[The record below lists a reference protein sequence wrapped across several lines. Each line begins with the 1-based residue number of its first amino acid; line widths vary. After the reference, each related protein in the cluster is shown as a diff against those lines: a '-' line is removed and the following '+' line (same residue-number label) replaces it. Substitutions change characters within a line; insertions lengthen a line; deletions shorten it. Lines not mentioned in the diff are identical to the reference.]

1 MAGDPRRRES
11 AKRFYALR
19 PTQQPKP
26 STHLLLVPS
35 LLPQSLNPTH
45 NLRSPLLRP
54 PVCCGRSSSIVVLS
68 SRACLLLDAL
78 CLSEAL
84 VSFRRQRPLERRFSC
99 RLVWAVCVRSLLRAI
114 SDMRVSVRLLL
125 TTSLVEGRAYSALCP
140 SLLLLFVLTAP
151 RPRRRRI
158 CRARPGST

>member
-26 STHLLLVPS
+26 STHLLWWFS
-35 LLPQSLNPTH
+35 LLPQSLNPSH

-84 VSFRRQRPLERRFSC
+84 VSFRRQRPLRGVSRAAWRGPCVCARFSE
-99 RLVWAVCVRSLLRAI
+99 RYPICVSRYGCCSRPLWSRAEH
-114 SDMRVSVRLLL
+114 SVRYVL
-125 TTSLVEGRAYSALCP
+125 RFF
-140 SLLLLFVLTAP
+140 LLFVLTAP